1 VEFEKITGDKQ
12 LDRGLFARQTA
23 EGNYI
28 VTGETLTCYQHGHGK
43 LDAYLAEINTSGRVL
58 WQSAIGGSGDDR
70 GLYVNQTGDGGF
82 IVTGATVAEISRK
95 DNDVYLVK
103 ADPSGTIKWRKH
115 FGGTGED
122 YGVGV
127 EQTRDGGYILVG
139 ATNSQ
144 GAGDYDIY
152 LIKFNAQG
160 NKEWQKTFGVKEADL
175 GVLVRQ
181 TSDGGY
187 LVAGQTFS
195 YASGGS
201 DIYLTKTD
209 PAGNRVWE
217 KHYGRA
223 GWDVVESLETTKD
236 GGYIIAGQTLSD
248 AGDTDVYLVK
258 IYSMGNKQWGKTY
271 GGSDWDSGKSVRHTE
286 DGNYLVAGWSNS
298 FGDGAFDFYL
308 LKISA
313 AGDKLWEKTLPGNK
327 FDREFSIQPAG
338 NDGYIITGCW
348 TEPLGNQEYRNDD
361 MQVYT
366 AKISFVSPIK

>member
-1 VEFEKITGDKQ
+1 MQRYRTIALIVGLLGVILFNFCASPRAWAATDLAVQFEKITGAKQ

-28 VTGETLTCYQHGHGK
+28 VIGETLTCYQHGHGK
-43 LDAYLAEINTSGRVL
+43 LDVYLAEINAAGRVL

-70 GLYVNQTGDGGF
+70 GLYVNQTSDGGF

-103 ADPSGTIKWRKH
+103 TDPSGTIKWRKH

-152 LIKFNAQG
+152 LIKLNAQG
-160 NKEWQKTFGVKEADL
+160 NKEWQKTFGGKEADL

-187 LVAGQTFS
+187 LLAGQTFS
-195 YASGGS
+195 YASGGN
-201 DIYLTKTD
+201 DIYLAKTD
-209 PAGNRVWE
+209 PAGKRVWE

-223 GWDVVESLETTKD
+223 GWDTVESLAATND
-236 GGYIIAGQTLSD
+236 GGYIMAGKPCQTPGTLMSTSSKSTVWAINSGEKHSAARIGIAANPCGKPKTGVTWWPVGATLS
-248 AGDTDVYLVK
+248 AMALLIF
-258 IYSMGNKQWGKTY
+258 IY
-271 GGSDWDSGKSVRHTE
+271 
-286 DGNYLVAGWSNS
+286 
-298 FGDGAFDFYL
+298 
-308 LKISA
+308 
-313 AGDKLWEKTLPGNK
+313 
-327 FDREFSIQPAG
+327 
-338 NDGYIITGCW
+338 
-348 TEPLGNQEYRNDD
+348 
-361 MQVYT
+361 
-366 AKISFVSPIK
+366 